1 MQNMQQRVSSVSGQV
16 DLTLDRQQIKKFLG
30 NDATKTKNP
39 GNDDNN
45 GFNSETVSL
54 GNAKDLAAESNGSGG
69 IFSGG
74 GGFLSGL
81 FRDKDNVVNIKPFLN
96 LTARLLGINTKLP
109 DVEASQLDPSDP
121 ATIAKSM
128 FQVWNPKVRMVRL

>member
-1 MQNMQQRVSSVSGQV
+1 MGRMA
-16 DLTLDRQQIKKFLG
+16 
-30 NDATKTKNP
+30 ATKLGATEL
-39 GNDDNN
+39 
-45 GFNSETVSL
+45 ETAVGQSIEL
-54 GNAKDLAAESNGSGG
+54 EGRSWRISG
-69 IFSGG
+69 IFSAGG